1 MNLKKQDDQELNTGM
16 PYEQNIPA
24 PPKQEEKFG
33 YQQPTERQKPAYYES
48 PAEYKGGPP
57 PNSGFGTLFLVTVGG
72 AAVLILAAIL
82 IFNLIIK

>member
-1 MNLKKQDDQELNTGM
+1 MDLKKHNDQEINVGM
-16 PYEQNIPA
+16 PYEQNVPA
-24 PPKQEEKFG
+24 PPKQEEQFG

-48 PAEYKGGPP
+48 PAEYNGGPP

-72 AAVLILAAIL
+72 AAVLILAAVL